1 MPITF
6 RKVSHVD
13 AVFRQLD
20 ANAQRC
26 MPKIGEAVVESVQE
40 QMLYGYHTP
49 HGPDGHTEIV
59 DTGALYESIT
69 ADVQKAS
76 QNSYSVNVG
85 VPAGT
90 DPAGYVDYVHDGTYK
105 LQGRP
110 FLRDGVLN
118 SVEKQKEIYGEE
130 LPVGFR

>member
-1 MPITF
+1 MPISF
-6 RKVSHVD
+6 RKVSHID

-59 DTGALYESIT
+59 DTGALYDSIT
-69 ADVQKAS
+69 ADVQQAS
-76 QNSYSVNVG
+76 QNAYGVNVG
-85 VPAGT
+85 VPSGT
-90 DPAGYVDYVHDGTYK
+90 PPAEYVEYVHDGTYK

>member
-20 ANAQRC
+20 ANVQRC

-59 DTGALYESIT
+59 DTGALFDSIT
-69 ADVQKAS
+69 ADVQQAS
-76 QNSYSVNVG
+76 QNAYEINVG
-85 VPAGT
+85 VPSGT
-90 DPAGYVDYVHDGTYK
+90 IPAKYAEYVHEGTYK

-110 FLRDGVLN
+110 FLTDGVLL
-118 SVEKQKEIYGEE
+118 SVEKQEDIYLKE
-130 LPVGFR
+130 LPQGFR